1 MITKRCIPLLEQAWL
16 IHMTDDDIAYI
27 AVHLGGAIHNNRSNE
42 TPIKK
47 ITLICDEGIGI
58 RKFFLKQCQSY
69 ISNAYIDTVFTLEEF
84 DSIKEILNSN
94 MIISTSDAIE
104 TDIPVIFVNPILTN
118 EDIIRIVSYLH
129 SSNEKI
135 FITFLINLI

>member
-1 MITKRCIPLLEQAWL
+1 
-16 IHMTDDDIAYI
+16 
-27 AVHLGGAIHNNRSNE
+27 
-42 TPIKK
+42 
-47 ITLICDEGIGI
+47 
-58 RKFFLKQCQSY
+58 
-69 ISNAYIDTVFTLEEF
+69 
-84 DSIKEILNSN
+84 